1 MREKNQN
8 HLHKLSSITKEG
20 SVVYCVQ
27 ILADQN
33 LTNATIEVKYVLR
46 VELYMLL

>member
-8 HLHKLSSITKEG
+8 HLHKLSSITNEG